1 MKDGGASGQP
11 SFLAELFLGRLRC
24 DLLQPFPE
32 QGPEERAAG
41 DAVAAE
47 LSEFLQRHVN
57 PTAIDETRKLPDG
70 LLGQLQERGYLR
82 LPVERR
88 LGGLALSPYNTFRAI
103 QVAASWSPPVALIMA
118 LNNGLGSAAYLPF
131 LPAGPLREMIAARV
145 AEGIV
150 SGGADTE
157 PAGAANRL
165 RTTTATPVEN
175 GAAYLL
181 NGEKIYIGNGP
192 VADLIDVS
200 ATLRED
206 GREQVR
212 LFFVD
217 SRSPGFQVAER
228 HEFLGLRGAPNARLV
243 LRDVRV
249 PREHMLAGDEDEWRL
264 SPQIASMAAT
274 ARIYIIGAPSL
285 AIAKLCAHWSRDFL
299 SRRIVDGRP
308 LGGYDQIQRMV
319 AESLAETFAIDSV
332 VAWALLGAERAD
344 TRYERV
350 AAKNITSLTS
360 WRIIDRT
367 VSLLGG
373 EGYETGP
380 SKARRGVPGLPVERF
395 LRDARGLRV
404 AGGVDFQVDFWAA
417 QAGLLAC
424 YYPAD
429 GRMPEIGTNPSG
441 MTLPG
446 LNARNS
452 SHLAYTGSQ
461 VSRLART
468 CLELARQYPDPEAL
482 YARESVVGALG
493 QLTREL
499 FTMAI
504 VLARAAH
511 LARQGQ
517 AEAEDLADIYCCAA
531 RPRVED
537 SWRSLST
544 GAEPDYAAVSHRWLN
559 RLAYDSLAQGVISK
573 IPGRG

>member
-1 MKDGGASGQP
+1 MKDSGVKGRP
-11 SFLAELFLGRLRC
+11 GFLAELFLGRLRC

-32 QGPEERAAG
+32 QEPQERAAG
-41 DAVAAE
+41 DAAVAGV
-47 LSEFLQRHVN
+47 SEFLQQHVD
-57 PTAIDETRKLPDG
+57 PTWVDETRQLPEG

-88 LGGLALSPYNTFRAI
+88 LGGLALSPYNTFRVI
-103 QVAASWSPPVALIMA
+103 QAAASWSPPVALIMA
-118 LNNGLGSAAYLPF
+118 LSNGLGSAAYLPF

-165 RTTTATPVEN
+165 RTTTATPVEG

-181 NGEKIYIGNGP
+181 NGEKIFIGNGP

-200 ATLRED
+200 ATLREG

-217 SRSPGFQVAER
+217 TRSPGFQVAGR

-243 LRDVRV
+243 LRNVRV

-264 SPQIASMAAT
+264 SPEISSMAAT
-274 ARIYIIGAPSL
+274 ARIFIIGAPSL

-308 LGGYDQIQRMV
+308 LGEYEQIQRML
-319 AESLAETFAIDSV
+319 AESLAEAFAIDSV
-332 VAWALLGAERAD
+332 VAWALLGASRAD

-380 SKARRGVPGLPVERF
+380 SKARRGVPALPVERF

-417 QAGLLAC
+417 QSGLLAC
-424 YYPAD
+424 YYPED
-429 GRMPEIGTNPSG
+429 GRMPELGPAQSDL
-441 MTLPG
+441 TLPG
-446 LNARNS
+446 LDDRNNA
-452 SHLAYTGSQ
+452 HLAYTGSQ
-461 VSRLART
+461 VTRLAQA
-468 CLELARQYPDPEAL
+468 CLELARRYPDPERL
-482 YARESVVGALG
+482 YAREPWVVALG

-511 LARQGQ
+511 MARQGQ
-517 AEAEDLADIYCCAA
+517 PEAGDLADIYCCAA
-531 RPRVED
+531 RHRVED
-537 SWRSLST
+537 SWRSLSAT
-544 GAEPDYAAVSHRWLN
+544 PEPDYAGVSHRWLA
-559 RLAYDSLAQGVISK
+559 RLAYSSMEQDILNQV
-573 IPGRG
+573 PGSA

>member
-1 MKDGGASGQP
+1 MKDSGMRGRP
-11 SFLAELFLGRLRC
+11 GFLAELFLGRLRC

-32 QGPEERAAG
+32 QDPQERAAG
-41 DAVAAE
+41 DAVVAGV
-47 LSEFLQRHVN
+47 SEFLQQHVD
-57 PTAIDETRKLPDG
+57 PTRVDETRQLPEG

-88 LGGLALSPYNTFRAI
+88 LGGLALSPYNTFRVI
-103 QVAASWSPPVALIMA
+103 QAAASWSPPVALIMA
-118 LNNGLGSAAYLPF
+118 LSNGLGSAAYLPF
-131 LPAGPLREMIAARV
+131 LPPGPLREMIAARV

-157 PAGAANRL
+157 PSGAANRL

-200 ATLRED
+200 ATLREG

-217 SRSPGFQVAER
+217 TRSPGFEVAGR

-243 LRDVRV
+243 LRNVRV

-264 SPQIASMAAT
+264 SPEISSMAAT
-274 ARIYIIGAPSL
+274 ARLYIIGAPSL

-299 SRRIVDGRP
+299 SRRIVDGQP
-308 LGGYDQIQRMV
+308 LGEYAQIQRML
-319 AESLAETFAIDSV
+319 AESLAEAFAIDSV
-332 VAWALLGAERAD
+332 VAWALLGASRAD

-380 SKARRGVPGLPVERF
+380 SKARRGAPALPVERF

-429 GRMPEIGTNPSG
+429 GRMPELGPIPPDLA
-441 MTLPG
+441 MPG
-446 LNARNS
+446 LDGRNNA
-452 SHLAYTGSQ
+452 HLAYTGSQ
-461 VSRLART
+461 VTRLAQT
-468 CLELARQYPDPEAL
+468 CLELARRYPDPETL
-482 YARESVVGALG
+482 YAREPWVVALG

-511 LARQGQ
+511 MARQGQ
-517 AEAEDLADIYCCAA
+517 PEAGDLADIYCCAA
-531 RPRVED
+531 RHRVED
-537 SWRSLST
+537 SWRSLS
-544 GAEPDYAAVSHRWLN
+544 AAPEPDYAGVSHRWLA
-559 RLAYDSLAQGVISK
+559 RLAYPSLTQDILSQV
-573 IPGRG
+573 PGSA